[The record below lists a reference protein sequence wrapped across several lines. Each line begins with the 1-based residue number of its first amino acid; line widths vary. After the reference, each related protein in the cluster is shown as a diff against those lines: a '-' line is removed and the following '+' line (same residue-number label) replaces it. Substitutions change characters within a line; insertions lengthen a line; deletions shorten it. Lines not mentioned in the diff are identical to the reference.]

1 MYTHTSSTSEGTFN
15 PGGATKGSSFSS
27 TFSVCAASTINGKV
41 KTPEHKTWLT
51 IQMLTKNY

>member
-41 KTPEHKTWLT
+41 KTPEHKTQLT
-51 IQMLTKNY
+51 FKC